1 MAKFPCL
8 NNHRFQYYYNN
19 NNFRYNTYGVDKR
32 GAIYLLQSYKSYGL
46 KQPIDYQLRSFLGFF
61 LRAVGSVAL

>member
-1 MAKFPCL
+1 MIITITNSGTTPTALIKE
-8 NNHRFQYYYNN
+8 
-19 NNFRYNTYGVDKR
+19 G
-32 GAIYLLQSYKSYGL
+32 GGYLLQSYKSYGL